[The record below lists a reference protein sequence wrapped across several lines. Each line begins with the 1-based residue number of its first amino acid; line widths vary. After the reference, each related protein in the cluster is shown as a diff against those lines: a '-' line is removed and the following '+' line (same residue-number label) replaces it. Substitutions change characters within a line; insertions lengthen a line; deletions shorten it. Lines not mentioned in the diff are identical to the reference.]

1 MEEKVFSVVE
11 LNTIIKRIFDAEEFL
26 HGILMTGEVSNFKI
40 SGNHAY
46 FNLKD
51 SDAQIFC
58 TFFNIRFAE
67 NTVVPK
73 NGDKVI
79 VRGTPD
85 FYVKGGS
92 LSFKVT
98 KIQPEGKGALYLKFL
113 ELKEKLEKEGLF
125 DESKKKPIPVG
136 PKRIGV
142 VTSRT
147 GAVIRDII
155 NVTGRRNPFT
165 DIVLYPVKVQGEGA
179 EYDVAKGI
187 KALDNYDNIDVII
200 VGRGGGSMEDLM
212 AFNTEVV
219 ARAVFECKTPI
230 ISAVGHETDFSL
242 CDFAADLRA
251 PTPSAAAELAT
262 VDLIKEAR
270 DFSELSKTL
279 ERKFDRLQNT
289 RRTNFTHNVDKL
301 KFLGQN
307 AITSGENKIKQ
318 DLMKTLNLLRIRYME
333 KQSAL
338 KTSMTAIDNLNPLRM
353 LDKGFAKVSVGG
365 RAVKNVS
372 EIAVGADMT
381 TYLLGGEVRSTVTKV
396 IKENIK

>member
-58 TFFNIRFAE
+58 TFFNIKYAD

-125 DESKKKPIPVG
+125 DEKKKKPIPKS
-136 PKRIGV
+136 PKRVGV

-155 NVTGRRNPFT
+155 NVTRRRNPFT

-179 EYDVAKGI
+179 EYDVAKGV
-187 KALDNYDNIDVII
+187 KALDESGLVECII

-219 ARAVFECKTPI
+219 ARAVYECKTPI

-242 CDFAADLRA
+242 CDFASDLRA
-251 PTPSAAAELAT
+251 PTPSAAAELST
-262 VDLIKEAR
+262 VDLMKEAR
-270 DFSELSKTL
+270 DFAELSRDL
-279 ERKFDRLQNT
+279 ERKFMRQQTLRKTTLD
-289 RRTNFTHNVDKL
+289 HSVDKL
-301 KFLGQN
+301 KILGQS
-307 AITSGENKIKQ
+307 AITKGENKVKS
-318 DLMKTLNLLRIRYME
+318 DLNKTLNLLRIRFME
-333 KQSAL
+333 KQNAL
-338 KTSMTAIDNLNPLRM
+338 KMSMGTIDNLNPLKM

-365 RAVKNVS
+365 KAVKTVKD
-372 EIAVGADMT
+372 IKTDDVMT
-381 TYLLGGEVRSTVTKV
+381 TYLLGGEVKSRVTEILEDK
-396 IKENIK
+396 K

>member
-51 SDAQIFC
+51 NDAQVFC
-58 TFFNIRFAE
+58 TFFNIRYAE

-125 DESKKKPIPVG
+125 DEKKKKPIPKS
-136 PKRIGV
+136 PKRVGV

-155 NVTGRRNPFT
+155 NVTKRRNPFT

-179 EYDVAKGI
+179 EYDIAKGI
-187 KALDNYDNIDVII
+187 KVLDESGLVDCMIF
-200 VGRGGGSMEDLM
+200 GRGGGSMEDLM

-242 CDFAADLRA
+242 CDFASDLRA
-251 PTPSAAAELAT
+251 PTPSAAAELST
-262 VDLIKEAR
+262 IDLIKEAR
-270 DFSELSKTL
+270 DFAELSRTL
-279 ERKFDRLQNT
+279 ERKFERGQNMRQST
-289 RRTNFTHNVDKL
+289 LTHNVDKL
-301 KFLGQN
+301 KILGQG
-307 AITSGENKIKQ
+307 AITKGENKVKS
-318 DLMKTLNLLRIRYME
+318 DLNKTLNLLRIRFIE
-333 KQSAL
+333 KQNAL
-338 KTSMTAIDNLNPLRM
+338 KLSMGTIDNLNPLKM
-353 LDKGFAKVSVGG
+353 LDKGFAKVSVDGKT
-365 RAVKNVS
+365 VKNIK
-372 EIAVGADMT
+372 EIKTGDVMK
-381 TYLLGGEVRSTVTKV
+381 TYLLGGEVRSTVTEVLEDKRV
-396 IKENIK
+396 

>member
-1 MEEKVFSVVE
+1 MDEKVFSVAE

-51 SDAQIFC
+51 NDAQIFC
-58 TFFNIRFAE
+58 TFFNIRYAE

-73 NGDKVI
+73 NGDKVV

-125 DESKKKPIPVG
+125 DEKKKKPIPKS
-136 PKRIGV
+136 PKRVGV

-155 NVTGRRNPFT
+155 NVTKRRNPFT

-179 EYDVAKGI
+179 EFEIVKGI
-187 KALDNYDNIDVII
+187 KKLDESGLVDCII

-212 AFNTEVV
+212 AFNTEAV

-242 CDFAADLRA
+242 CDFASDLRA
-251 PTPSAAAELAT
+251 PTPSAAAELST
-262 VDLIKEAR
+262 VDLMKEAR
-270 DFSELSKTL
+270 DFVELSETL
-279 ERKFDRLQNT
+279 GRKFERVHAHRQT
-289 RRTNFTHNVDKL
+289 TFTHNVDKL
-301 KFLGQN
+301 KILGQGV
-307 AITSGENKIKQ
+307 ITKGENRVKS
-318 DLMKTLNLLRIRYME
+318 DLNKTLNLLRIRFME
-333 KQSAL
+333 KQNAL
-338 KTSMTAIDNLNPLRM
+338 KLYMGTIDGLNPLKM
-353 LDKGFAKVSVGG
+353 LDKGFAKVTVGDKSV
-365 RAVKNVS
+365 KS
-372 EIAVGADMT
+372 IEEIKIGDVMK
-381 TYLLGGEVRSTVTKV
+381 TYLLGGEVKSEVTEIVEDKR
-396 IKENIK
+396 I

>member
-51 SDAQIFC
+51 NDAQVFC
-58 TFFNIRFAE
+58 TFFNIRYAE

-125 DESKKKPIPVG
+125 DEKKKKPIPKS
-136 PKRIGV
+136 PKRVGV

-155 NVTGRRNPFT
+155 NVTKRRNPFT

-179 EYDVAKGI
+179 EYDIAKGI
-187 KALDNYDNIDVII
+187 KVLDESGLVDCMI

-242 CDFAADLRA
+242 CDFASDLRA
-251 PTPSAAAELAT
+251 PTPSAAAELST
-262 VDLIKEAR
+262 IDLIKEAR
-270 DFSELSKTL
+270 DFAELSRTL
-279 ERKFDRLQNT
+279 ERKFERGQNMRQST
-289 RRTNFTHNVDKL
+289 LTHNVDKL
-301 KFLGQN
+301 KILGQG
-307 AITSGENKIKQ
+307 AITKGENKVKS
-318 DLMKTLNLLRIRYME
+318 DLNKTLNLLRIRFIE
-333 KQSAL
+333 KQNAL
-338 KTSMTAIDNLNPLRM
+338 KLSMGTIDNLNPLKM
-353 LDKGFAKVSVGG
+353 LDKGFAKVSVDGKT
-365 RAVKNVS
+365 VKNIK
-372 EIAVGADMT
+372 EIKTGDVMK
-381 TYLLGGEVRSTVTKV
+381 TYLLGGEVRSTVTEVLEDKRV
-396 IKENIK
+396 

>member
-58 TFFNIRFAE
+58 TFFNIKYAD

-125 DESKKKPIPVG
+125 DEKKKKPIPKS
-136 PKRIGV
+136 PKRVGV

-155 NVTGRRNPFT
+155 NVTRRRNPFT

-179 EYDVAKGI
+179 EYDVAKGV
-187 KALDNYDNIDVII
+187 KALDESGLVECII

-219 ARAVFECKTPI
+219 ARAVYECKTPI

-242 CDFAADLRA
+242 CDFASDLRA
-251 PTPSAAAELAT
+251 PTPSAAAELST
-262 VDLIKEAR
+262 VDLMKEAR
-270 DFSELSKTL
+270 DFAELSRDL
-279 ERKFDRLQNT
+279 ERKFMRQQTLRKTTLD
-289 RRTNFTHNVDKL
+289 HSVDKL
-301 KFLGQN
+301 KILGQS
-307 AITSGENKIKQ
+307 AITKGENKVKS
-318 DLMKTLNLLRIRYME
+318 DLNKTLNLLRIRFME
-333 KQSAL
+333 KQNAL
-338 KTSMTAIDNLNPLRM
+338 KMSIGTIDNLNPLKM

-365 RAVKNVS
+365 KAVKTVKD
-372 EIAVGADMT
+372 IKTDDVMT
-381 TYLLGGEVRSTVTKV
+381 TYLLGGEVKSRVTEILEDK
-396 IKENIK
+396 K

>member
-51 SDAQIFC
+51 SDAQVFC
-58 TFFNIRFAE
+58 TFFNIKYAD

-125 DESKKKPIPVG
+125 DEKKKKPIPKS
-136 PKRIGV
+136 PKRVGV

-155 NVTGRRNPFT
+155 NVTRRRNPFT

-179 EYDVAKGI
+179 EYDVAKGV
-187 KALDNYDNIDVII
+187 KALDESGFVECII

-219 ARAVFECKTPI
+219 ARAVYECKTPI

-242 CDFAADLRA
+242 CDFASDLRA
-251 PTPSAAAELAT
+251 PTPSAAAELST
-262 VDLIKEAR
+262 IDLMKEAR
-270 DFSELSKTL
+270 DFAELSRDL
-279 ERKFDRLQNT
+279 DRKFMRQQTLRKTTLD
-289 RRTNFTHNVDKL
+289 HSVDKL
-301 KFLGQN
+301 KILGQS
-307 AITSGENKIKQ
+307 AITKGENKVKS
-318 DLMKTLNLLRIRYME
+318 DLNKTLNLLRIRFME
-333 KQSAL
+333 KQNAL
-338 KTSMTAIDNLNPLRM
+338 KMSMGTIDNLNPLKM

-365 RAVKNVS
+365 KAVRTVK
-372 EIAVGADMT
+372 EIKTDDVMT
-381 TYLLGGEVRSTVTKV
+381 TYLLGGEVKSRVTEILEDK
-396 IKENIK
+396 K